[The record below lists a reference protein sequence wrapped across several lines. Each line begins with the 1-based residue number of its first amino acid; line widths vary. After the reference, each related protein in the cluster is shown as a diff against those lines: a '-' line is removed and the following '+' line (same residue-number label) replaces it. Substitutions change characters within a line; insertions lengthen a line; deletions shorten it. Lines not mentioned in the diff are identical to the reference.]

1 MPYVPP
7 PPGRN
12 GQCGRIQEQDRS
24 IGRILYAGSPRRAII
39 PLRGPLLDRCSHL
52 PACLDEP
59 PFRPRGPAHA
69 YLVLLRVEVAAFHPA
84 MPPPVAGWRGTEMAV
99 PVRARRAR
107 PADSSLWPYS
117 SVAPAAN
124 CRATGRP
131 LTVTPLC
138 GVRTFLDGFASAAIA
153 RPVLPGHFST
163 PGAPP
168 G

>member
-1 MPYVPP
+1 
-7 PPGRN
+7 
-12 GQCGRIQEQDRS
+12 
-24 IGRILYAGSPRRAII
+24 
-39 PLRGPLLDRCSHL
+39 
-52 PACLDEP
+52 
-59 PFRPRGPAHA
+59 
-69 YLVLLRVEVAAFHPA
+69 
-84 MPPPVAGWRGTEMAV
+84 MPPRVSGWRGTEMAV

-117 SVAPAAN
+117 SVAPAAS

-163 PGAPP
+163 AGAPP
-168 G
+168 GLPATLEAVSHLAVFLSWLRNILSYTYTAHRPTTPLHYCLRLL